1 VSTESGAERSA
12 YEAQCP
18 RCAVTF
24 PVETRKCLHCGG
36 PTGPSLHSATSSG
49 DQSYGFATQ
58 PEAHGPHHPGIAYGG
73 SRHEDYA
80 NEPIEPVAESPFSFG
95 DQGFGEDQSNERE
108 LEAPEEAPG
117 IGRSLIRSLG
127 GFIWVILF
135 IGFSLA
141 RSCGE

>member
-1 VSTESGAERSA
+1 M
-12 YEAQCP
+12 
-18 RCAVTF
+18 
-24 PVETRKCLHCGG
+24 
-36 PTGPSLHSATSSG
+36 
-49 DQSYGFATQ
+49 
-58 PEAHGPHHPGIAYGG
+58 AYGG
-73 SRHEDYA
+73 SRHEDSE
-80 NEPIEPVAESPFSFG
+80 NEPVEPVAESRFPFG

-127 GFIWVILF
+127 GFVWVILF